1 MKKKKETISLTIP
14 STLDQLEKV
23 EKLSAT
29 VSRKME
35 LSTDQRDNLA
45 IAVTEAV
52 GNAIVHG
59 NKENKNKTVDI
70 VFKLSTNKIE
80 CSVSD
85 KGKGFDVKSLSDPLD
100 PENLMK
106 ESGRGVF
113 ILQALMDS
121 VSYSFT
127 PDGTTVTFV
136 LKKKNK

>member
-29 VSRKME
+29 VSRKMK